1 MRIEKSGFHAYNTY
15 LAEPS
20 RPPSKG
26 GNTKAL
32 HRHVIIIGGD
42 KYSFFAPWA
51 GKFAYKGELISFD
64 WDWDKT
70 GEFRNIV
77 KPSFEAFAKD
87 GTVQI
92 RGDRG
97 DKVRRTA
104 NARPPGRRSEW
115 KD

>member
-1 MRIEKSGFHAYNTY
+1 MRIERSGFNAYNTY

-20 RPPSKG
+20 RPPSQG

-42 KYSFFAPWA
+42 KYSFFAPWS
-51 GKFAYKGELISFD
+51 GKFAHKGELISFD

-70 GEFRNIV
+70 GTFRNID
-77 KPSFEAFAKD
+77 KLSFEAFTKD
-87 GTVQI
+87 GDHEI
-92 RGDRG
+92 RGDRS

-104 NARPPGRRSEW
+104 GARPPGRRSEW
-115 KD
+115 RD